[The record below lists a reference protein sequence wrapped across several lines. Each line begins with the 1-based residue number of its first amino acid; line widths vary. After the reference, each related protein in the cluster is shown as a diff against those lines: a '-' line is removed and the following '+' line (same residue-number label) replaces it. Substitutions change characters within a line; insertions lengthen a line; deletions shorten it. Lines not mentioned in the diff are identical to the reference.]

1 MENLYLK
8 HEDFTKIT
16 LEKKLE
22 DNIIK
27 NIVHENKTKLHQY
40 AINKNIFDE
49 KKEENFF
56 KIFMEHQK
64 QKRYFDDIIQIN
76 NRIKELNNFI
86 NQLIKEETLIFENK
100 IKFIKL
106 RKEESM
112 NDFKDKVSKAL
123 FGSYTGI

>member
-1 MENLYLK
+1 MGNLYLK
-8 HEDFTKIT
+8 HEDFTKIIF
-16 LEKKLE
+16 EKKVE

-86 NQLIKEETLIFENK
+86 NLLTKEETLIFENK
-100 IKFIKL
+100 IKFTKL

-123 FGSYTGI
+123 FGTYTVM